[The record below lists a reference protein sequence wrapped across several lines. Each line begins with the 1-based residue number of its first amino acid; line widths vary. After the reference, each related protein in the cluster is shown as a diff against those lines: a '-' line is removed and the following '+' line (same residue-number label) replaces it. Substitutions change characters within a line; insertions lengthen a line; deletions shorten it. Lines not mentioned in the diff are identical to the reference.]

1 MLDVLRWAE
10 QQFRRN
16 PSKVVKALEL
26 GNNSYLVATLHRS
39 ENTDVK
45 DRLRAILDAFN
56 SLDECIVFPV
66 HPRTRK
72 ALTEMGFKPKANVRL
87 IAPLGYLEMIELVSS
102 ARMVLTDSGG
112 LQKEA
117 YWLGVPCLTMR
128 NETEWI
134 ETVDEGWNTLVGA
147 DKEKIIEAAKS
158 FSPPDLRPPLYG
170 LGAAAEKCVELIG
183 SQSVLAPAVGP
194 INAH

>member
-1 MLDVLRWAE
+1 
-10 QQFRRN
+10 
-16 PSKVVKALEL
+16 
-26 GNNSYLVATLHRS
+26 
-39 ENTDVK
+39 
-45 DRLRAILDAFN
+45 LDAFN
-56 SLDECIVFPV
+56 LLDECVVFPV

-72 ALTEMGFKPKANVRL
+72 AVAEIGFKPKANVRL
-87 IAPLGYLEMIELVSS
+87 IDPIGYLEMIELVSS

-134 ETVDEGWNTLVGA
+134 ETVNEGWNTLVGA
-147 DKEKIIEAAKS
+147 DKEKIIKAVNS

-183 SQSVLAPAVGP
+183 SQFGSQSVVFTRTVGP
-194 INAH
+194 FNAR